1 MLPFLLLPLFSLV
14 HGHGQCSV
22 EEDLE
27 NVVSSQLE
35 GAWTPNMELSLQLS
49 PSLVAEGLQIREIK

>member
-1 MLPFLLLPLFSLV
+1 MLLLFLLHLLSLV
-14 HGHGQCSV
+14 HGQCSV
-22 EEDLE
+22 QEDSE

-49 PSLVAEGLQIREIK
+49 PSLVTEGLLIREIK

>member
-1 MLPFLLLPLFSLV
+1 MLLILLLLPLLSLA
-14 HGHGQCSV
+14 HGRCSV
-22 EEDLE
+22 QEDLE

-49 PSLVAEGLQIREIK
+49 PSLVAGGLQIREIK

>member
-1 MLPFLLLPLFSLV
+1 MLLLLLSLFSLV
-14 HGHGQCSV
+14 QGKCSV

-35 GAWTPNMELSLQLS
+35 GTWAPNMELSLQLA
-49 PSLVAEGLQIREIK
+49 PSLVADGLQIREIK

>member
-1 MLPFLLLPLFSLV
+1 MLLLLLSLFSLV
-14 HGHGQCSV
+14 QGKCSV

-35 GAWTPNMELSLQLS
+35 GAWVPNMELSLQLS
-49 PSLVAEGLQIREIK
+49 PSLVTGGLQISEIK

>member
-1 MLPFLLLPLFSLV
+1 MLLILLPLLSLV
-14 HGHGQCSV
+14 QGKCSV

-35 GAWTPNMELSLQLS
+35 GAWTPNMVLSLQIS

>member
-1 MLPFLLLPLFSLV
+1 MLLLFLLHLLSLV
-14 HGHGQCSV
+14 HGKCSV

-49 PSLVAEGLQIREIK
+49 PSLVTEGLLIREIK